1 LLDIIRRKILEMT
14 TRIELSDQLPR
25 RVGIDKELT
34 LTVTASPKNLTC
46 LKLIGRKNP
55 LMKKD
60 TIVR

>member
-1 LLDIIRRKILEMT
+1 MT